1 MLTEAEFTDV
11 FGISVKDVQNLKKIE
26 GVNEE
31 GEKRNFYLISLKGL
45 SAEEV
50 FGMRR
55 VMLCH
60 EMAVN
65 QSEFQVQAG
74 EQLTDDQGHKW
85 FSFASKGHFDNARP
99 FKLNG
104 KSSMITG
111 GSLHQLARELTE
123 SREDAL
129 MPDSQDSSGKDQDL
143 LDEMDCNGDEGGS
156 EGPKHEVV
164 TEADRMLG
172 RGAMAAPEKSTKK
185 KRKVAPVEE
194 DDIPEEAGSTMSS
207 QLAHLETTDP
217 LMFDVAKKH
226 HKITGR
232 ATPPCLLML
241 TVAKQFQGDTKIG
254 HVLNGVLSLFVLRTQ
269 NHPPEQIWH
278 TLLAA

>member
-1 MLTEAEFTDV
+1 
-11 FGISVKDVQNLKKIE
+11 
-26 GVNEE
+26 
-31 GEKRNFYLISLKGL
+31 
-45 SAEEV
+45 
-50 FGMRR
+50 
-55 VMLCH
+55 
-60 EMAVN
+60 
-65 QSEFQVQAG
+65 
-74 EQLTDDQGHKW
+74 
-85 FSFASKGHFDNARP
+85 
-99 FKLNG
+99 
-104 KSSMITG
+104 
-111 GSLHQLARELTE
+111 
-123 SREDAL
+123 

-172 RGAMAAPEKSTKK
+172 RGAMSAPEKSTKK

-207 QLAHLETTDP
+207 QLAHLETADP